1 MIDLGV
7 LDPGSENAHLLRRRA
22 IRRGSRLGMV
32 LLVVALSLTLSG
44 ALGPASE
51 KLRVVSSLPFAPG
64 AQYVVDGDTAFVA
77 EVGPR
82 GSRVSGYDLPTGRLR
97 WSTSVASLSSLVNLQ
112 SGEGVL
118 VATRYSPELDGDRTV
133 ALDEA
138 SGRVLWRNRYS
149 TDMLLPGGRVLLA
162 RSYAADT
169 GPVAR
174 QSAMLSEQPATGVEA
189 VDLRSGRP
197 VWTYALDAGCQHAAT
212 GQPGSA
218 TRLAV
223 LCPGGDLRVVDLA
236 TGRVLRSTRVPP
248 QEPGPTG
255 VRSATAGAA
264 DPGGAGGSGSDGVG
278 SDGVDSDGSG
288 SPAGDD
294 GDALGTGPVLSAV
307 GERLVV
313 GSDRDG
319 SMRVIAY
326 DADTLRPLWTITDTG
341 TTYGTYPCAQLLCL
355 SDDRG
360 LAVLDPD
367 TGKER
372 WRTPQHVAV
381 EVPGAGAV
389 RQLPPAL
396 AGDLLVQPLGAASAG
411 MVAAGSG
418 RPLLYLDR
426 WQSITGATRLP
437 LFARWPDVPD
447 GRVWFGVL
455 SGQPLALN
463 TVGFAPDVLKGQ
475 CRLSGEYLICETL
488 AERLRVWR
496 YRP

>member
-7 LDPGSENAHLLRRRA
+7 PGPGSENAHLLRRSA
-22 IRRGSRLGMV
+22 IRRGSRLGIV
-32 LLVVALSLTLSG
+32 LLVVALSLALSG
-44 ALGPASE
+44 ELGPASG
-51 KLRVVSSLPFAPG
+51 KLRVVASLPFAPG

-77 EVGPR
+77 EAGPR
-82 GSRVSGYDLPTGRLR
+82 GNRVSRYDLPTGRLR
-97 WSTSVASLSSLVNLQ
+97 WSTGVASLSSLVSLR
-112 SGEGVL
+112 SRAGVL
-118 VATRYSPELDGDRTV
+118 VATGYAPGPDGDHTV

-149 TDMLLPGGRVLLA
+149 TDTLLPGGRVLLA
-162 RSYAADT
+162 HAYAADT

-174 QSAMLSEQPATGVEA
+174 QGVMRSEQLATGVEA

-197 VWTYALDAGCQHAAT
+197 VWSYALDAGCQHAAT
-212 GQPGSA
+212 GRPGSA

-248 QEPGPTG
+248 QESGTTG

-264 DPGGAGGSGSDGVG
+264 DPGGSDTSGADGT
-278 SDGVDSDGSG
+278 DSDTSG
-288 SPAGDD
+288 AAAGDD
-294 GDALGTGPVLSAV
+294 GDALGTGPVLSTV
-307 GERLVV
+307 GARLVV

-319 SMRVIAY
+319 STRVIAY

-355 SDDRG
+355 YDDRG
-360 LAVLDPD
+360 LTVLDPD
-367 TGKER
+367 TGTQR
-372 WRTPQHVAV
+372 WRTPRHVAV
-381 EVPGAGAV
+381 EVPGAGPV
-389 RQLPPAL
+389 PQLPPAL
-396 AGDLLVQPLGAASAG
+396 AGHLLVQPLGPASAG

-475 CRLSGEYLICETL
+475 CRFSGEYLICETL
-488 AERLRVWR
+488 AQRLRVWR
-496 YRP
+496 YRA